1 MIYTA
6 IIIIIETPPPTISI
20 LNDKSGGRGVEIDHG
35 SSPLMIKEVADV
47 LQNLK
52 KSLPEGLKSI
62 ITIILKQ

>member
-1 MIYTA
+1 MIKVGW
-6 IIIIIETPPPTISI
+6 EM
-20 LNDKSGGRGVEIDHG
+20 DHG
-35 SSPLMIKEVADV
+35 SSPLMIKEGADV